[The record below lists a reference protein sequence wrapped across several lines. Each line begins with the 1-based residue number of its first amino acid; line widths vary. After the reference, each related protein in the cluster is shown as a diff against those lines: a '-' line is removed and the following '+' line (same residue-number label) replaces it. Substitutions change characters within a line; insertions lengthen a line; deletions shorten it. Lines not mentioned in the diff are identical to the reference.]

1 MQHEARAVSPP
12 QQAPARRTRHM
23 TRVVGR
29 RASALAL
36 LHAPGNALKEIA
48 FAIHHHGAWVAQE
61 IQLDLR
67 ILLLRSRV
75 VIITLRRQAA
85 WQQHLGDSESSGAR
99 RRCESRRRR
108 YHKKMAWKEEAGWEA
123 CLRHEVVLCAADGL
137 ILCNREV
144 RQQRMVADVGS
155 VAAVRKQLALKK
167 KRKCAKKEE
176 RRDASASG
184 TKSIAAPVAV
194 NVHGPFETA

>member
-23 TRVVGR
+23 ARVVGR

-155 VAAVRKQLALKK
+155 VAAVRKQLAEKNMSKCARKK
-167 KRKCAKKEE
+167 KRGAMHPL
-176 RRDASASG
+176 
-184 TKSIAAPVAV
+184 AAPRV
-194 NVHGPFETA
+194 